1 MPRAVGIGSFN
12 RVPNGPRGQHSPA
25 CFPTR
30 GALPTRLNEC
40 AILNRARHITCGSL
54 QANLKSMLCGFCEFL
69 LMLRGAVHTLA
80 DERRTRRLVVVAL
93 SELDRGLLQCCL
105 AQKPR
110 AWENFVDRFLGLV
123 VHVVNHSASCRS
135 IRITAEDRND
145 LVAEVF
151 LTIVNNDFAVLR
163 RFSGRSSLATYLT
176 VIARR
181 VVVRELLKRKTQ
193 ASLSEAAAN
202 DASMA
207 RQTSSAEERISNRE
221 QVEQLLRRL
230 QGPEAEIIRMYHLE
244 GKSYREISSSVGLP
258 ENSIGPTLSRARAKL
273 RQAGVD
279 AAGN

>member
-1 MPRAVGIGSFN
+1 MDFASSLSFFVGQF
-12 RVPNGPRGQHSPA
+12 
-25 CFPTR
+25 T
-30 GALPTRLNEC
+30 
-40 AILNRARHITCGSL
+40 L
-54 QANLKSMLCGFCEFL
+54 QP
-69 LMLRGAVHTLA
+69 
-80 DERRTRRLVVVAL
+80 DERRAWRLVVVAL
-93 SELDRGLLQCCL
+93 SELDRGLLQSCL
-105 AQKPR
+105 ARTPR

-123 VHVVNHSASCRS
+123 VHVVNHSALCRS
-135 IRITAEDRND
+135 IRITAEDRDD

-151 LTIVNNDFAVLR
+151 LTIVNNDLAVLR

-193 ASLSEAAAN
+193 ANLSEAAAN
-202 DASMA
+202 GASITS
-207 RQTSSAEERISNRE
+207 QDSSAEERISNRE

-230 QGPEAEIIRMYHLE
+230 QGPEAEIIRLYHLE

-279 AAGN
+279 AAGS